1 MKSAIVF
8 SSFILS
14 GLIAQASPEPEVL
27 PIRTSSE
34 IESSCRIKAKE
45 IAAET
50 YRGCV
55 TEQKNSQIEQIKKE
69 YAAKLQALKAH
80 YENEL
85 KKMNAS
91 KSKVEDSS
99 APEAAPIEKI
109 EKPEKTD
116 TSASTK
122 SPIKKQKVAV
132 APPASKKAGKKAA
145 AVKVEK
151 VEATEMT
158 IQLKQ
163 APGTPAADES
173 TMDLPE
179 PVPVE
184 EAPISES
191 SI

>member
-1 MKSAIVF
+1 
-8 SSFILS
+8 
-14 GLIAQASPEPEVL
+14 LIAQASPEPEVL

-80 YENEL
+80 YEQEL

-91 KSKVEDSS
+91 SKSKAEDSS

-109 EKPEKTD
+109 EKSEKSD
-116 TSASTK
+116 TSASGK
-122 SPIKKQKVAV
+122 SPMKKQKVAV
-132 APPASKKAGKKAA
+132 APPASKKASKKAA
-145 AVKVEK
+145 VKIEK

-163 APGTPAADES
+163 APGTPSADES

-184 EAPISES
+184 ESPVSES